1 MGQRTAPEE
10 SFLQKE
16 EEKASINEM
25 NKFYIKMIDQL
36 ELFRIDKQDFEDL
49 HNYKELE
56 ILMTNRL
63 IKKEVIDMA
72 DRLEE
77 MSEVINNQSKLLQ

>member
-1 MGQRTAPEE
+1 
-10 SFLQKE
+10 
-16 EEKASINEM
+16 M